1 MLASFLDNW
10 WQSIQVFVKSWDWIL
25 FASVIAILA
34 IAVTISVRFI
44 IKNSYNVNAYKKN
57 LTFPIILTILFVGL
71 IILLALA
78 YK

>member
-10 WQSIQVFVKSWDWIL
+10 WQGIQVFVKSWDWIL

-78 YK
+78 CI

>member
-10 WQSIQVFVKSWDWIL
+10 WQSIQIFVKSWDWIL
-25 FASVIAILA
+25 FASVIALLA
-34 IAVTISVRFI
+34 IAVTMSVRFI

>member
-34 IAVTISVRFI
+34 IAVTVSVRYI

>member
-34 IAVTISVRFI
+34 IVVTISVRFI